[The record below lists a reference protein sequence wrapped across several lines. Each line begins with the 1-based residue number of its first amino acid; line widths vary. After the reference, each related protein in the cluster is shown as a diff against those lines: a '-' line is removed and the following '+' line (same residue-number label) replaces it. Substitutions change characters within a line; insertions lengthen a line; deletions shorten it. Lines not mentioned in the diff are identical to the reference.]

1 MNALTQRNKTFGE
14 LMAELRAR
22 LGFVTQG
29 SASKGNEAVLKSYLQ
44 EAHEY
49 VYGELDPPALR
60 TKSTITLE
68 ANSYLYDWHD
78 DKRDIDIEPGQVL
91 SIWVKSSDATRR
103 QLSQGISEGSRANET
118 IRAEPE
124 RYDTIDGQ
132 LEIYPIP
139 DRAYELIVEH
149 IAGKGRFDRMSDRT
163 SVPDRLV
170 FLYALASTKAHY
182 RHPDAQVPAKAF
194 EVMLSK
200 AKTKQKENARYVAA
214 SMTESVSVNVQVA
227 RSANGYT
234 LTTT

>member
-29 SASKGNEAVLKSYLQ
+29 SASKGNEAVLKSFLQ

-49 VYGELDPPALR
+49 VYSELDPPALR
-60 TKSTITLE
+60 TKSTIAVE

-78 DKRDIDIEPGQVL
+78 DQRDLDIEPGQVL
-91 SIWVKSSDATRR
+91 SIWVKSSDTTRR
-103 QLSQGISEGSRANET
+103 KLAQGISESYRANT
-118 IRAEPE
+118 TMRGEPE

-149 IAGKGRFDRMSDRT
+149 IAGKGRFDRASDRT

-194 EVMLSK
+194 EVMLGK
-200 AKTKQKENARYVAA
+200 AKTKQKENSRFVAA
-214 SMTESVSVNVQVA
+214 SMTEGASINSQVA
-227 RSANGYT
+227 RTANGYT
-234 LTTT
+234 LAA